1 MANNEL
7 LRKIE
12 LLTEYEAA
20 IDEMKAEADEIRNDI
35 KREMDARET
44 EELKIGQYIVRFTS
58 VVSSRFDTKRFKEKF
73 GADVYKAFTK
83 EVKSRRFTIA

>member
-20 IDEMKAEADEIRNDI
+20 IEEMKTEAEEIRNDI
-35 KREMDARET
+35 KAEMEARET

-58 VVSSRFDTKRFKEKF
+58 VISSRFDTKKFKEHF

-83 EVKSRRFTIA
+83 EVKSRRFSIA

>member
-1 MANNEL
+1 MGNNEM
-7 LRKIE
+7 LRKVE

-20 IDEMKAEADEIRNDI
+20 IEEMKAEAEEIRNDI
-35 KREMDARET
+35 KAEMDARGT
-44 EELKIGQYIVRFTS
+44 EELQIGQFIVRFTN

-83 EVKSRRFTIA
+83 EVQSRRFSIA

>member
-1 MANNEL
+1 MGNNEM
-7 LRKIE
+7 LRKVE

-20 IDEMKAEADEIRNDI
+20 IEEMKAEAEEIRNSI
-35 KREMDARET
+35 KAEMDERGT
-44 EELKIGQYIVRFTS
+44 EELQIGQFIVRFTN

-83 EVKSRRFTIA
+83 EVQSRRFSIA